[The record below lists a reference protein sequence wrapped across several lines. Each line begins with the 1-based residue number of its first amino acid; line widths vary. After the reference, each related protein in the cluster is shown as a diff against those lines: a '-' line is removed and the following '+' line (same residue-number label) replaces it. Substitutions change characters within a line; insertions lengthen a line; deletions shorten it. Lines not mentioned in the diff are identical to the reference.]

1 MTHRMSN
8 RDEIVAQDLLMG
20 SKTAVRNYA
29 NALTET
35 TSAEVRDT
43 LKRQLNEAITFHD
56 QMTRYAVNRG
66 MYSPHNVQQQIQHDM
81 TQAQQ
86 VTGRGY

>member
-8 RDEIVAQDLLMG
+8 RDEIIAGDLLHG
-20 SKTAVRNYA
+20 SKAAVRNYA

-35 TSAEVRDT
+35 TSPQVRDT

-56 QMTRYAVNRG
+56 QISQYAVNRG
-66 MYSPHNVQQQIQHDM
+66 MYMPHDIQGQLQHDM
-81 TQAQQ
+81 SWARQ
-86 VTGRGY
+86 VTGRTY